1 MYSSGKRGIKKPPTI
16 AQTHHYSSTPSARK
30 TKGFYA
36 MNERESLD
44 DFFRKADSSAAFAAY
59 CTDAFGMNI
68 AQDSLADKRQI
79 DYLLNYVHFN
89 GNDVGLQIGSGN
101 GKVAAYVAEQTGAR
115 MTGIERSEQAV
126 ANARKNGNG
135 KTNFIAQDF
144 GALVVPD
151 NEYSAILLM
160 DSLPEDTGIE
170 TLEYL
175 YGKLMPGGRIGVLY
189 TEYVRDPRHQ
199 KRKLEIGETKISR
212 AIRLNRWNS
221 KAVDFCDQLFD
232 LVNRK
237 AAASE
242 RYKGLLEKE
251 GNEVLYETV
260 RRGLPPVEL
269 VKKDFEKQANRYLY
283 CIYK

>member
-1 MYSSGKRGIKKPPTI
+1 
-16 AQTHHYSSTPSARK
+16 
-30 TKGFYA
+30 

-44 DFFRKADSSAAFAAY
+44 DFFRKADTSAAFAAY

-115 MTGIERSEQAV
+115 MTGIERSEEAV
-126 ANARKNGNG
+126 ANARKNGAG
-135 KTNFIAQDF
+135 KANFIAQDLR
-144 GALVVPD
+144 ALSVTA
-151 NEYSAILLM
+151 NEYSAMLLM
-160 DSLPEDTGIE
+160 DSLPEDVEVAE

-175 YGKLMPGGRIGVLY
+175 YGKLVPGGRIGVFY
-189 TEYVRDPRHQ
+189 TEDVRDPRHQ
-199 KRKLEIGETKISR
+199 KRKLEIGETKIAR
-212 AIRLNRWNS
+212 TIRLNGWNS
-221 KAVDFCDQLFD
+221 KAVDFCDQFYD
-232 LVNRK
+232 LVRRK
-237 AAASE
+237 AEANE
-242 RYKGLLEKE
+242 RYKGLLEQE

-260 RRGLPPVEL
+260 RKGLPPSEL
-269 VKKDFEKQANRYLY
+269 CKKDFEKQANRYLY